1 MHLLIYQ
8 WVICRFSALSVFSA
22 LYQSSA
28 MSFITSDF
36 YPISTRYIVC
46 QIGSKIALGFDERD
60 ADKTNLLVIHLIVFK

>member
-8 WVICRFSALSVFSA
+8 WVICSFSALTVFSA

-28 MSFITSDF
+28 KSFITSDF
-36 YPISTRYIVC
+36 YPISTHYIVC

-60 ADKTNLLVIHLIVFK
+60 ADKKTFLSSIF